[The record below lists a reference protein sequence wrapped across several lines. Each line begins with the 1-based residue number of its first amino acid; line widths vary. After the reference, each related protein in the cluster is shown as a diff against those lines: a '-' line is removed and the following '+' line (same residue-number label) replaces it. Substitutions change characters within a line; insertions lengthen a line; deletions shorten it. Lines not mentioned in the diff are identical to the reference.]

1 MEAVPPG
8 SVAQPSHPF
17 RCFLSL
23 QALVHVSTA
32 YANCDRSEVGE
43 VIYAPPYSPDDVI
56 SMVQWLPEDMLD
68 QMTPSL
74 IGKRPNTYTFT
85 KALAE
90 HMLLHEAGNLPVAI
104 VRPSIVLC
112 SLNEP
117 NPGWVDNWNGPTGL
131 VSAVGKGIF
140 RTMMGN
146 TQITADVVPV
156 DVVINLMIAAAWRT
170 ATTKPS
176 SPSIY
181 NCVTGQ
187 QRPITWGKFVELCIE
202 NTRKHPL
209 EGVFYYPAGT
219 LRTNR
224 TVNAVLGFFMH
235 SIPAYMFDLLARAA
249 GKRPM

>member
-1 MEAVPPG
+1 MAH
-8 SVAQPSHPF
+8 PSSALTDHPHF
-17 RCFLSL
+17 

-56 SMVQWLPEDMLD
+56 SMVQWLPEVMLD

-176 SPSIY
+176 LPSIY

-187 QRPITWGKFVELCIE
+187 QRPITWGKFVELCID

-224 TVNAVLGFFMH
+224 TLNSLLGFFMH
-235 SIPAYMFDLLARAA
+235 SIPAYMFDLMSRAA